1 MSVIRIMLV
10 DDDPFWRENI
20 SADLADEPDIEVK
33 AIAATKKEAIDMAS
47 KYELDIILMDI
58 NLSENNLDGLEAVE
72 QILRL
77 PGREQVKIIM
87 LTSITDA
94 EVVMKSFRL
103 GALNYINKSSLQ
115 DMLHAIRE
123 AHLGR
128 AAIHSD
134 AARIMRSEVQLMEL
148 TSSEREVF
156 DLRKNGLS
164 KRQISEQLHKSTNTI
179 KSQLRSIK
187 NKLTHFRMDGDDP
200 DC

>member
-1 MSVIRIMLV
+1 MNVIRIMLV
-10 DDDPFWRENI
+10 DDDPFWREHI
-20 SADLADEPDIEVK
+20 SADLADEPDIEVA
-33 AIAATKKEAIDMAS
+33 AIAATKKEAIQMAS
-47 KYELDIILMDI
+47 NQEIDIILMDI

-72 QILRL
+72 HILRL
-77 PGREQVKIIM
+77 PGKDQVKIIM

-123 AHLGR
+123 AYLGR

-156 DLRKNGLS
+156 DLRRSGLS

-179 KSQLRSIK
+179 KSQIRSIK
-187 NKLTHFRMDGDDP
+187 NKLTHFKMDGDDP
-200 DC
+200 DR

>member
-20 SADLADEPDIEVK
+20 SADLADEPDIEVA
-33 AIAATKKEAIDMAS
+33 AIAATKKEAIEMAS
-47 KYELDIILMDI
+47 RLDIDIILMDI

-72 QILRL
+72 QILRM
-77 PGREQVKIIM
+77 PGKDQVKIIM

-156 DLRKNGLS
+156 DLRRSGLS

-187 NKLTHFRMDGDDP
+187 NKLTHFKMDADDP
-200 DC
+200 DG